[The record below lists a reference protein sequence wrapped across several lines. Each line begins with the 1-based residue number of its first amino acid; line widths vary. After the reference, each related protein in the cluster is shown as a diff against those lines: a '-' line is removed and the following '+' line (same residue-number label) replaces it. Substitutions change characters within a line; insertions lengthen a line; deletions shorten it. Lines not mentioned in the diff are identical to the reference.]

1 MNRKNNLWISLI
13 ALLLLATILTCIC
26 SGCGNKE
33 AYEIQTMETESRL
46 TVEHHTVTMDE
57 FGSVGFADI
66 ITDNETGTQYLYYRY
81 GSGSGLTKM
90 EG

>member
-1 MNRKNNLWISLI
+1 MNRKNNPWISLI

-26 SGCGNKE
+26 SGCANKE
-33 AYEIQTMETESRL
+33 ADEAQKVKTECRFKI
-46 TVEHHTVTMDE
+46 EHHVMIE
-57 FGSVGFADI
+57 KFGVVRYADI
-66 ITDNETGTQYLYYRY
+66 ITDNETGTQYLFYMW